1 MKASMTLD
9 RLSDDELL
17 RRLDELV
24 SHSRRVEVDL
34 VAHIGEVER
43 RRLYAREASPSM
55 FAYCRERLHLSEAEA
70 YMRIRV
76 ARAARWHPL
85 LLDMLRDGRLHLS
98 GIVRL
103 LPELTCANREALLT
117 RATFCSKRQILELV
131 AELSPRPDVPAR
143 MVKLPQQRQSLLP
156 SIAQPLPALPSLPSL
171 PSLPASPALPTRAAL
186 APAAGA
192 SASAGVAP
200 SQAGVASSQG
210 RAEAAA
216 GAAADPQSDRAG
228 VQRVD
233 LLCPDTVA
241 AASAPTPNCLDP
253 QLSSEERPGGA
264 LVSSPTRRTVV
275 EPLSPGR
282 YRVQFTASVELH
294 DKLERLRAL
303 MRSQV
308 PDGDLAVVI
317 DHAVS
322 ETLARLEARRFAKT
336 TAPRRDLSDTSTA
349 PASRHVPAAVKRAV
363 RERDGDRCGFVDTR
377 GRLCSERDRL
387 EFHHRYPFGMGGDHD
402 PGNVGLLC
410 RAHNQLLARSDY
422 GLLATTRRDM
432 PRAGASPCEVPP
444 PTPSRTP

>member
-1 MKASMTLD
+1 MESPITLD

-24 SHSRRVEVDL
+24 SHSRRVEADL

-76 ARAARWHPL
+76 ARAARRHPL

-103 LPELTCANREALLT
+103 LPVLTRENRDALLA

-131 AELSPRPDVPAR
+131 AELSPRPDVPAG
-143 MVKLPQQRQSLLP
+143 MHKLPQQRCTFRSTFPQERGLLALPAATALAAPASVVPDLP
-156 SIAQPLPALPSLPSL
+156 SGGVPPRQDAVD
-171 PSLPASPALPTRAAL
+171 
-186 APAAGA
+186 AP
-192 SASAGVAP
+192 VR
-200 SQAGVASSQG
+200 
-210 RAEAAA
+210 RAEA
-216 GAAADPQSDRAG
+216 DQPPDRAG
-228 VQRVD
+228 VQQQE

-241 AASAPTPNCLDP
+241 AASASTLTRLEPKLIAEASP
-253 QLSSEERPGGA
+253 RGA
-264 LVSSPTRRTVV
+264 LVSSPTRRPVV

-282 YRVQFTASVELH
+282 YRVQFTASAELH

-303 MRSQV
+303 MRAQ
-308 PDGDLAVVI
+308 PPGGDLAAVI

-336 TAPRRDLSDTSTA
+336 SAPRKGMSDTSTA
-349 PASRHVPAAVKRAV
+349 PASRHVPAAVRRAV

-377 GRLCSERDRL
+377 GRRCSERERL

-410 RAHNQLLARSDY
+410 RAHNQLVARSDY
-422 GLLATTRRDM
+422 GLLATTRRTE
-432 PRAGASPCEVPP
+432 PRAGASPHGVSTPP
-444 PTPSRTP
+444 PNGTT